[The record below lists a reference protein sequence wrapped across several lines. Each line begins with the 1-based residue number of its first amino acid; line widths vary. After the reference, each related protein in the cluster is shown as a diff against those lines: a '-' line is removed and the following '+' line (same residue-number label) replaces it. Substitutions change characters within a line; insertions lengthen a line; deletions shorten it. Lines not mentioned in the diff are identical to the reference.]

1 MPQQQLLEIARA
13 LGANAKVLIM
23 DEPTA
28 SLNTA
33 EVEQLLRIVQQ
44 LREQGL
50 GIVYIRIDS
59 KRSVALHSGS
69 RFFETDVGSRPGS
82 QRVLEG

>member
-1 MPQQQLLEIARA
+1 
-13 LGANAKVLIM
+13 M

-50 GIVYIRIDS
+50 GIVYITHRLEEIGRIAQRITVLRDG
-59 KRSVALHSGS
+59 RWIA
-69 RFFETDVGSRPGS
+69 TRPPAS
-82 QRVLEG
+82 ARRKK